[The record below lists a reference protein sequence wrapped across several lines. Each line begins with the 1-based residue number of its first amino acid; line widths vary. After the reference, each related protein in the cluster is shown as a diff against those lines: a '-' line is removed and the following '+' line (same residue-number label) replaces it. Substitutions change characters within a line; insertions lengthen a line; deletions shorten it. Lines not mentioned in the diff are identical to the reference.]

1 MTTFLLLLSLI
12 LNGAAIFAIIL
23 LYLRQNRL
31 VEAEK
36 KQDKIIKEIE
46 EIFSAYL
53 FELKEENDKF
63 IQLMAETN
71 TQEQPSI
78 KMAAAD
84 ASEKKDVRIKTAVE
98 KPESDADNSNDIQQR
113 LGKGISYH
121 VARKAY
127 QQNREQTSSVPD
139 TGVEL
144 TEVVPEEDKEEFI
157 QSSLFDQ
164 VLHMKNQGMTIEE
177 IARKLDKGK
186 TEIELL
192 LKFRQNT
199 QE

>member
-121 VARKAY
+121 AARKAY

>member
-12 LNGAAIFAIIL
+12 LNAAVIFAIIL

-36 KQDKIIKEIE
+36 KQERIINEIE
-46 EIFSAYL
+46 EVFTAYL

-63 IQLMAETN
+63 LEMMMNTSSNKQIAKKAEN
-71 TQEQPSI
+71 GPE
-78 KMAAAD
+78 KAELGM
-84 ASEKKDVRIKTAVE
+84 KKDSDEEIHKTM
-98 KPESDADNSNDIQQR
+98 PLR
-113 LGKGISYH
+113 TGKGVSYQ
-121 VARKAY
+121 AAKKAY
-127 QQNREQTSSVPD
+127 QQNSEPSSSD
-139 TGVEL
+139 KDFTQGNGTG
-144 TEVVPEEDKEEFI
+144 TAPEEKKGDRKPL
-157 QSSLFDQ
+157 SLIDQ
-164 VLHMKNQGMTIEE
+164 VIEMKNQGLNIEE

-192 LKFRQNT
+192 LKFRQNK

>member
-12 LNGAAIFAIIL
+12 LNAAAIFAIIL

-36 KQDKIIKEIE
+36 KQGKIISEIE
-46 EIFSAYL
+46 EIFSSYL

-63 IQLMAETN
+63 LELMAN
-71 TQEQPSI
+71 TDLRAKTSQVKSSDDAVGTHMDEEAGIKSQE
-78 KMAAAD
+78 
-84 ASEKKDVRIKTAVE
+84 
-98 KPESDADNSNDIQQR
+98 NR
-113 LGKGISYH
+113 LGKGISYQA
-121 VARKAY
+121 ARQAY
-127 QQNREQTSSVPD
+127 KKNSETAAIASVETKETEMESILPEDPGPEARELS
-139 TGVEL
+139 
-144 TEVVPEEDKEEFI
+144 I
-157 QSSLFDQ
+157 IDQ
-164 VLHMKNQGMTIEE
+164 VVSMKTQGLTTEE

>member
-12 LNGAAIFAIIL
+12 LNVAAIFAIIL

-63 IQLMAETN
+63 IQLMTVTN
-71 TQEQPSI
+71 NREQPSN
-78 KMAAAD
+78 KMAAID
-84 ASEKKDVRIKTAVE
+84 TSEKAVQVKTAVE
-98 KPESDADNSNDIQQR
+98 KPESGAADSNEMQQR
-113 LGKGISYH
+113 IGKGISYH
-121 VARKAY
+121 AARKAY

-144 TEVVPEEDKEEFI
+144 TELDPQENKEEVI
-157 QSSLFDQ
+157 QSSLIDQ
-164 VLHMKNQGMTIEE
+164 VLHMKNQGMSIEE

>member
-12 LNGAAIFAIIL
+12 LNAAAIFAIIL

-36 KQDKIIKEIE
+36 KQGKIISEME

-63 IQLMAETN
+63 LELMANTN
-71 TQEQPSI
+71 VQVQQDDAGKPVDE
-78 KMAAAD
+78 AAD
-84 ASEKKDVRIKTAVE
+84 MGSFQSLDHSDDEVRL
-98 KPESDADNSNDIQQR
+98 QR
-113 LGKGISYH
+113 PGKGISYH
-121 VARKAY
+121 AARQAY
-127 QQNREQTSSVPD
+127 NKNSETINVPIEDTDEVDIDSTEPVISVPEANEMSF
-139 TGVEL
+139 VEK
-144 TEVVPEEDKEEFI
+144 VAAMRK
-157 QSSLFDQ
+157 
-164 VLHMKNQGMTIEE
+164 QGLTIEE
-177 IARKLDKGK
+177 IARELDKGK

>member
-12 LNGAAIFAIIL
+12 LNVAAIFAIIL

-63 IQLMAETN
+63 IQLMT
-71 TQEQPSI
+71 TTTIQEQPSN
-78 KMAAAD
+78 KMAAID
-84 ASEKKDVRIKTAVE
+84 ATEKKTVSVKTADE
-98 KPESDADNSNDIQQR
+98 KPAPEANEGNEMQQR

-121 VARKAY
+121 AARKAY
-127 QQNREQTSSVPD
+127 QQNRGQTSAVPD
-139 TGVEL
+139 NGVEL
-144 TEVVPEEDKEEFI
+144 TEVDPKENKEEVI
-157 QSSLFDQ
+157 QSSPIDQ
-164 VLHMKNQGMTIEE
+164 VPQMTNQGMTIEE
-177 IARKLDKGK
+177 IARKMDKGK

-192 LKFRQNT
+192 LKFRQKT

>member
-1 MTTFLLLLSLI
+1 M
-12 LNGAAIFAIIL
+12 
-23 LYLRQNRL
+23 
-31 VEAEK
+31 
-36 KQDKIIKEIE
+36 
-46 EIFSAYL
+46 
-53 FELKEENDKF
+53 KEENDKF

-121 VARKAY
+121 AARKAY

>member
-1 MTTFLLLLSLI
+1 M

-31 VEAEK
+31 AEAEK
-36 KQDKIIKEIE
+36 KQGKIIKEIE
-46 EIFSAYL
+46 EVFSAYL

-63 IQLMAETN
+63 LELMTATNIQK
-71 TQEQPSI
+71 QSGG
-78 KMAAAD
+78 KKAAPIEAT
-84 ASEKKDVRIKTAVE
+84 EE
-98 KPESDADNSNDIQQR
+98 KPDTGADEASKETHQR

-121 VARKAY
+121 AARKAY
-127 QQNREQTSSVPD
+127 QQNHEPVPTVSND
-139 TGVEL
+139 KIYMEF
-144 TEVVPEEDKEEFI
+144 PEDHSESKQLSFV
-157 QSSLFDQ
+157 DQ
-164 VLHMKNQGMTIEE
+164 VVNMKKQGLTIEE
-177 IARKLDKGK
+177 IARDLDKGK